1 MAMKRGAAANSETL
15 TLYAEL
21 LSKLPTNV
29 VDDVIERLSNEQ
41 PGRFESALP
50 NWPTLRSMM
59 NDHNHPLLQ
68 LRTIVRKLA
77 KQFGEAV
84 DEAMLLRYQQGVGI
98 TTDED
103 LTKAYD
109 TILRSDIRR
118 MPTPGELRIPAGS
131 PIGFAMSRGT

>member
-1 MAMKRGAAANSETL
+1 MTNELAPRKTSAPLTRSGNNSRISRLITALRVMAMKRGAAANSETL

-77 KQFGEAV
+77 KQFAE
-84 DEAMLLRYQQGVGI
+84 
-98 TTDED
+98 
-103 LTKAYD
+103 
-109 TILRSDIRR
+109 
-118 MPTPGELRIPAGS
+118 
-131 PIGFAMSRGT
+131 